1 MDCLDGKTEQH
12 KGKTMNLLK
21 GNGGA
26 NNNHK
31 TDFKQSNERTPSGK
45 MPAANKGN
53 TCCNDGPLKPTG
65 KK

>member
-1 MDCLDGKTEQH
+1 
-12 KGKTMNLLK
+12 MNLLK

-26 NNNHK
+26 NSNHK

-45 MPAANKGN
+45 MPTANKGN